1 MNSSSRKIAIVG
13 AGLLIARASLPTV
26 LTWLANF
33 GVRKIPGYRGSVKRV
48 TINFTVPSV
57 IVHDLSLEKFNGAG
71 PHQFLY
77 VRTVIVGSKWE
88 KIFAAALDGYVQ
100 LESPRLFLDL
110 EGFGGKVEGMTKA
123 KPNDDSKIAA
133 QQQPRQEKIKE
144 LPAFRLS
151 SAVLTDGTIL
161 RVCSAQ

>member
-1 MNSSSRKIAIVG
+1 
-13 AGLLIARASLPTV
+13 L
-26 LTWLANF
+26 
-33 GVRKIPGYRGSVKRV
+33 
-48 TINFTVPSV
+48 
-57 IVHDLSLEKFNGAG
+57 
-71 PHQFLY
+71 
-77 VRTVIVGSKWE
+77 
-88 KIFAAALDGYVQ
+88 
-100 LESPRLFLDL
+100 PRLLTDTYDWNRPGFLDF

-133 QQQPRQEKIKE
+133 QQQPWQEKIKE